1 MGELQLIVDIR
12 NQMQHFITNLQ
23 YYVMFEVLEASWRQL
38 ETDMAAAAHLDA
50 LLDAHAKYVQTI
62 VDRSMLSE
70 TASLLHH
77 QVGLSAH
84 ARYLHAQTSCAIPH
98 LRRGWPTSAPESTHI
113 CAGTSGTSVS
123 GQPNLQCD
131 HPILPDTGCARRVVC
146 ILRVLVLLL

>member
-77 QVGLSAH
+77 QVLVHTPDISTHKPAVPSH
-84 ARYLHAQTSCAIPH
+84 ICAGVGPH
-98 LRRGWPTSAPESTHI
+98 LRRNRPTSAPGPRAHLFQVNRIFNVIIRFCQT
-113 CAGTSGTSVS
+113 
-123 GQPNLQCD
+123 QD
-131 HPILPDTGCARRVVC
+131 
-146 ILRVLVLLL
+146 VLAEWYAYSEY

>member
-77 QVGLSAH
+77 QVLVHTPDISTHKPAVPSH
-84 ARYLHAQTSCAIPH
+84 ICAGVGPH
-98 LRRGWPTSAPESTHI
+98 LRRNRLTSAPGLGHI
-113 CAGTSGTSVS
+113 CFRSTESSM
-123 GQPNLQCD
+123 
-131 HPILPDTGCARRVVC
+131 
-146 ILRVLVLLL
+146 